1 MLLTGARKERPVV
14 TNRKLSRGDFRG
26 VWKRLFEHFTSLPP
40 LWEGNVTNYSA
51 VWLPS
56 SFSASVNIEFT
67 PPLTRLASL
76 ILTRLP
82 WRQRYHTNRDA
93 LKFPPFRTLSD
104 PCFKRLVFPSIQEKI
119 WLDFGESRGEV
130 KGIGKFF
137 LKIIKDSFK
146 LKIGYEEISSLLNRV
161 FKKSNVKII
170 NNKERWYRIL
180 VDGF

>member
-14 TNRKLSRGDFRG
+14 ANRKLSRGDFRG

-104 PCFKRLVFPSIQEKI
+104 PCFKRLVFPSIQSRKNLTRL
-119 WLDFGESRGEV
+119 WWKSRGGERNR
-130 KGIGKFF
+130 KNFF
-137 LKIIKDSFK
+137 WK
-146 LKIGYEEISSLLNRV
+146 
-161 FKKSNVKII
+161 
-170 NNKERWYRIL
+170 
-180 VDGF
+180 

>member
-93 LKFPPFRTLSD
+93 IEISTLSNSFGSLFQTTRILFD
-104 PCFKRLVFPSIQEKI
+104 SRKNLTRLWWK
-119 WLDFGESRGEV
+119 SRGGERNR
-130 KGIGKFF
+130 KIFF
-137 LKIIKDSFK
+137 
-146 LKIGYEEISSLLNRV
+146 E
-161 FKKSNVKII
+161 
-170 NNKERWYRIL
+170 NNKRFVQAEDRLWRDFISL
-180 VDGF
+180 KSRV

>member
-104 PCFKRLVFPSIQEKI
+104 PCFKRLVFPSIQ
-119 WLDFGESRGEV
+119 SRKNLTRLWWKSREG
-130 KGIGKFF
+130 KGIGKIFF
-137 LKIIKDSFK
+137 
-146 LKIGYEEISSLLNRV
+146 E
-161 FKKSNVKII
+161 
-170 NNKERWYRIL
+170 NNKRFVQAEDRLWRDFISL
-180 VDGF
+180 KSRV